1 MANGEWL
8 TQLMAGLGGAFTG
21 VTQAKSRMAEEAEAQ
36 RKKMELENERARIRR
51 IQQLRSSP
59 LTETS
64 RGELLQLG
72 ETPSNIAALQELF
85 TPEKP
90 KTPSY
95 TQRNVGPGRRIMM
108 TDPTTGKSIYAMTPE
123 GQPIVQPRETE
134 TERPLSRLER
144 GEGLTFFRRFMSDE
158 SLRQNP
164 VEATRRVM
172 MVQEL
177 KNQYPGITDEELG
190 QMLMG
195 GSRTS
200 TRFMGG
206 TTGATRPRPTFS
218 LDQD

>member
-8 TQLMAGLGGAFTG
+8 NQLIAGLGGAFTG
-21 VTQAKSRMAEEAEAQ
+21 ATQPKSRMAEEQEVQ
-36 RKKMELENERARIRR
+36 RKKMELENERARVKR
-51 IQQLRSSP
+51 IQELRSSP

-90 KTPSY
+90 KAKPLIAGVNPQGFRYSFDPNTN
-95 TQRNVGPGRRIMM
+95 QM
-108 TDPTTGKSIYAMTPE
+108 TTSPVKR
-123 GQPIVQPRETE
+123 RETE

-144 GEGLTFFRRFMSDE
+144 GEGLSFFRRFMSDE

-172 MVQEL
+172 MMQEL
-177 KNQYPGITDEELG
+177 KNRFPGISDEELG

-206 TTGATRPRPTFS
+206 PTGTTRTRPSGS
-218 LDQD
+218 LDED

>member
-21 VTQAKSRMAEEAEAQ
+21 ATQARSRMAEEQEAQ
-36 RKKMELENERARIRR
+36 RKKMELENERARLKR
-51 IQQLRSSP
+51 IQELRGSP
-59 LTETS
+59 LTEAS
-64 RGELLQLG
+64 RSELFRLG
-72 ETPSNIAALQELF
+72 ETPGNIAALQEMS

-90 KTPSY
+90 KAPSY
-95 TQRNVGPGRRIMM
+95 TQRMVGPGRRVVL
-108 TDPTTGKSIYAMTPE
+108 TDPMTGKSIYAMTPE
-123 GQPIVQPRETE
+123 GQPLIQPRETE

-200 TRFMGG
+200 TRFMDG
-206 TTGATRPRPTFS
+206 TTGGTRPRPTFS